1 MQILLVP
8 ASGENCFCLPVIIPP
23 GHYGW
28 WLKNHDLRSESHRM
42 TLERV
47 PDEPLKIYLVSD
59 LGNSPKTD
67 DARCIEP
74 VRIDPDFSSGSGGEM
89 KGKAESLELLLVDFD
104 HQSKVAKW
112 EMSGS

>member
-1 MQILLVP
+1 LQILLVP

-59 LGNSPKTD
+59 LQQPENG
-67 DARCIEP
+67 RCALH
-74 VRIDPDFSSGSGGEM
+74 RAGAD
-89 KGKAESLELLLVDFD
+89 
-104 HQSKVAKW
+104 
-112 EMSGS
+112 

>member
-1 MQILLVP
+1 
-8 ASGENCFCLPVIIPP
+8 
-23 GHYGW
+23 
-28 WLKNHDLRSESHRM
+28 
-42 TLERV
+42 
-47 PDEPLKIYLVSD
+47 
-59 LGNSPKTD
+59 
-67 DARCIEP
+67 